1 MGYRLSSDPKSS
13 TVDLLPPRTQAERA
27 ALSDKALL
35 AAAQE
40 LILERGIDGT
50 TLAAIGERAGY
61 SRGLATYRYG
71 SKAGLF
77 KEVSSNIHRRWVKYL
92 QDAVGA
98 RSGVEALCLA
108 ADAYY
113 QFVSDAPEDIR
124 VLHIL
129 YYAGAEPSSELR
141 GLAKSAF
148 QRQIAD
154 AQGWLEGGIAAGTV
168 RSSISPLT
176 EATHYVSHI
185 AGITYIWLLNPV
197 SIVFSEIQESFKQSL
212 RERLSSGQAS
222 TKNH

>member
-1 MGYRLSSDPKSS
+1 MRSDSKLGDSADTPK
-13 TVDLLPPRTQAERA
+13 TQAERTA
-27 ALSDKALL
+27 ISDRAML
-35 AAAQE
+35 AAAQT

-77 KEVSSNIHRRWVKYL
+77 QEVSSNIHRRWVTYL
-92 QDAVGA
+92 ERAVDGQT
-98 RSGVEALCLA
+98 GIDALCSA

-113 QFVSDAPEDIR
+113 RFVSDSPEDIR

-141 GLAKSAF
+141 GLAKTAF

-154 AQGWLEGGIAAGTV
+154 AERWIQDGIDNG
-168 RSSISPLT
+168 SILDLVSPLA
-176 EATHYVSHI
+176 EATQYVAHI
-185 AGITYIWLLNPV
+185 AGVTYIWLLNPV
-197 SIVFSEIQESFKQSL
+197 AVRFDDIQISFKQSL
-212 RERLSSGQAS
+212 RDRLTVGHPA
-222 TKNH
+222 

>member
-1 MGYRLSSDPKSS
+1 MRSDSKLGDSADTPK
-13 TVDLLPPRTQAERA
+13 TQAERTA
-27 ALSDKALL
+27 ISDRAML
-35 AAAQE
+35 AAAQT

-77 KEVSSNIHRRWVKYL
+77 QEVSSNIHRRWVTYL
-92 QDAVGA
+92 ERAVDGQT
-98 RSGVEALCLA
+98 GIDALCSA

-113 QFVSDAPEDIR
+113 RFVSDSPEDIR

-141 GLAKSAF
+141 GLAKTAF

-154 AQGWLEGGIAAGTV
+154 AERWIQDGIDNG
-168 RSSISPLT
+168 SILDHVSPLA
-176 EATHYVSHI
+176 EATQYVAHI
-185 AGITYIWLLNPV
+185 AGVTYIWLLNPV
-197 SIVFSEIQESFKQSL
+197 AVRFDDIQISFKQSL
-212 RERLSSGQAS
+212 RDRLTVGHPA
-222 TKNH
+222 